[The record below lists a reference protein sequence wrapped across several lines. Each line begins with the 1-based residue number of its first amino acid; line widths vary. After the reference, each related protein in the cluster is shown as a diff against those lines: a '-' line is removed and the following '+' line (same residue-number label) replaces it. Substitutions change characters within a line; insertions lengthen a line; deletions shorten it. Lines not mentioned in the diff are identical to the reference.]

1 MKLFEPAIN
10 AAKGTLK
17 YLSDLVS
24 PITKMIDNIGLLQ
37 TIKSLGGYNNF
48 IKLIPDYFESKSN
61 KIKLIREITLK
72 EEDEIIRF
80 HEISINEEDL
90 EIYIE
95 EKPNGDLIQWLVVE
109 VDVEVAWIKGIYLN
123 DDFDEVEDDSIELEN
138 LKPIFLNEIFSAIIN
153 YYL

>member
-1 MKLFEPAIN
+1 MKELIRHI
-10 AAKGTLK
+10 LK
-17 YLSDLVS
+17 EENRLSK
-24 PITKMIDNIGLLQ
+24 ITKMIDNIGLLQ

-72 EEDEIIRF
+72 DEDEIIRF

-138 LKPIFLNEIFSAIIN
+138 LKPIFLNQIFSAIIN

>member
-1 MKLFEPAIN
+1 MKELIRHI
-10 AAKGTLK
+10 LK
-17 YLSDLVS
+17 EENRLSK
-24 PITKMIDNIGLLQ
+24 ITKMIDNVGLLQ

-90 EIYIE
+90 ELYIE
-95 EKPNGDLIQWLVVE
+95 EKQNGDLIQWFVVQIDTE
-109 VDVEVAWIKGIYLN
+109 NAWIKGVYLN
-123 DDFDEVEDDSIELEN
+123 DDEDETEDDVINLEN
-138 LKPIFLNEIFSAIIN
+138 LKPKILNEIFTAMVN
-153 YYL
+153 YFL

>member
-1 MKLFEPAIN
+1 MKELIRHI
-10 AAKGTLK
+10 LK
-17 YLSDLVS
+17 EENRLSK
-24 PITKMIDNIGLLQ
+24 ITKMIDNIGLSQ

-61 KIKLIREITLK
+61 KIKLIREIALK

-138 LKPIFLNEIFSAIIN
+138 LKPIFLNQIFSAIIN

>member
-1 MKLFEPAIN
+1 MKELIRHI
-10 AAKGTLK
+10 LK
-17 YLSDLVS
+17 EENRLSK
-24 PITKMIDNIGLLQ
+24 ITKMIDNIGLLQ

-72 EEDEIIRF
+72 DEDEIIRF

-123 DDFDEVEDDSIELEN
+123 DDFDEVEDGSIELEN